1 MRAQNAD
8 AGLSHTSR
16 GARYKKKEKEERLMQ
31 REERIE
37 GVITTDGW
45 KRLEQ
50 IRLEEERLE
59 AFKRKMEEYEYI
71 KKPSK

>member
-1 MRAQNAD
+1 MLFQLNVHNLHWCRNEDQFYIHQIGHNRD
-8 AGLSHTSR
+8 RNIVHHCLR
-16 GARYKKKEKEERLMQ
+16 
-31 REERIE
+31 
-37 GVITTDGW
+37 
-45 KRLEQ
+45 RLEQ

>member
-1 MRAQNAD
+1 
-8 AGLSHTSR
+8 
-16 GARYKKKEKEERLMQ
+16 MQ